1 MYTFKEIQIAI
12 KGTQISELLDKEI
25 ERSIQEA
32 LAVVFADL
40 QKIPEKNDVI
50 YLTNELFKL
59 IKHKYKHLRK
69 DEIKIAFRN
78 GIQGKYNDYYGINF
92 VSLSMFLEK
101 YATSEE
107 RAKAIIEQRPERL
120 LEAPAQEPID
130 VMQRVRELYRDFKK
144 TGTCDDIGNVA
155 YDYLDAQAKI
165 EFTPEQKRK
174 FMELAH
180 AEMLILFDPKKAK
193 DLQELRE
200 KDRKLVSLLQG
211 KLEGLKKVK
220 AKKLA
225 LIEHFKN
232 NKYE

>member
-1 MYTFKEIQIAI
+1 
-12 KGTQISELLDKEI
+12 
-25 ERSIQEA
+25 
-32 LAVVFADL
+32 
-40 QKIPEKNDVI
+40 
-50 YLTNELFKL
+50 
-59 IKHKYKHLRK
+59 
-69 DEIKIAFRN
+69 
-78 GIQGKYNDYYGINF
+78 
-92 VSLSMFLEK
+92 MFLEK

-130 VMQRVRELYRDFKK
+130 VMQRVNELYRDFKK

-165 EFTPEQKRK
+165 NFTPEQKRK

-180 AEMLILFDPKKAK
+180 AEMLVLFDPKKAK

>member
-1 MYTFKEIQIAI
+1 MYGLTEIKVALKGNNIAD
-12 KGTQISELLDKEI
+12 LLDKEL
-25 ERSIQEA
+25 ERVIQEA
-32 LAVVFADL
+32 LATIFADL
-40 QKIPEKNDVI
+40 SRVPEKHDVT
-50 YLTNELFKL
+50 YLVGELFKF

-78 GIQGKYNDYYGINF
+78 GVQGKYGEYFGVNF

-130 VMQRVRELYRDFKK
+130 VMQRVKELYRDFKK
-144 TGTCDDIGNVA
+144 TGICDDIGNVA